1 MICNSCHEIIDIDK
15 MIIVCQSCFDT
26 LIQQNQELK
35 AEIDRLRELKNKS

>member
-1 MICNSCHEIIDIDK
+1 MICNSCYEIVTIDK
-15 MIIVCQSCFDT
+15 MTIVCQSCFDA